1 MRHEQAFYFQR
12 RDEGGEFQQTILG
25 LYEYHREIAA
35 NCVSIAQRRKTV
47 PPFDVLIEQHEWTS
61 FGAPMVAKAHLKMR
75 LPRPK

>member
-1 MRHEQAFYFQR
+1 MSKRFHFQR

-47 PPFDVLIEQHEWTS
+47 PPFDVLIAQHEWNFVRRTLHCQ
-61 FGAPMVAKAHLKMR
+61 GAPEAALAEA
-75 LPRPK
+75 